1 MSYRRSMIRLL
12 KYGAVGGFV
21 ATGVSFLYL
30 PEANKQLRKVSE
42 RFTLHAKS
50 EDVSRS
56 VPLNNLYHGRG
67 TKWDNDWD
75 CRYGGS
81 QVGGDFC

>member
-21 ATGVSFLYL
+21 ATGVSLLYL

-56 VPLNNLYHGRG
+56 VPLNNLYQGRG

-75 CRYGGS
+75 CRYGGF

>member
-21 ATGVSFLYL
+21 ATGVSLLYL
-30 PEANKQLRKVSE
+30 PEANKNKQLRKVSE

-50 EDVSRS
+50 EDVSGS
-56 VPLNNLYHGRG
+56 GPINNVYHGRG

-75 CRYGGS
+75 CRY
-81 QVGGDFC
+81 